1 MEEEKCLK
9 YYWSK
14 IILITGIAFILT
26 ACMYINRKS
35 KEQHAKE
42 NGNEPYKALSVKYQ
56 DSIYRMVLRSNDIVL
71 KMKYP
76 DEFLRTLKDSGV
88 LNIDSA
94 TFYELRKDIV
104 TPQPL
109 IDSIFKGNVD
119 TLLSHFF
126 DDNGFIAFEF
136 LWIQHVAIRCAVSA
150 GGMYRIFRVSD
161 LAQGSVLSDREKD
174 YH

>member
-26 ACMYINRKS
+26 TCMYINRKS

-109 IDSIFKGNVD
+109 
-119 TLLSHFF
+119 
-126 DDNGFIAFEF
+126 
-136 LWIQHVAIRCAVSA
+136 
-150 GGMYRIFRVSD
+150 
-161 LAQGSVLSDREKD
+161 
-174 YH
+174 

>member
-1 MEEEKCLK
+1 
-9 YYWSK
+9 
-14 IILITGIAFILT
+14 
-26 ACMYINRKS
+26 MYINRKS

-109 IDSIFKGNVD
+109 IDSIFKGG
-119 TLLSHFF
+119 LS
-126 DDNGFIAFEF
+126 II
-136 LWIQHVAIRCAVSA
+136 LC
-150 GGMYRIFRVSD
+150 
-161 LAQGSVLSDREKD
+161 K
-174 YH
+174 

>member
-1 MEEEKCLK
+1 
-9 YYWSK
+9 
-14 IILITGIAFILT
+14 
-26 ACMYINRKS
+26 
-35 KEQHAKE
+35 
-42 NGNEPYKALSVKYQ
+42 
-56 DSIYRMVLRSNDIVL
+56 MVLRSNDIVL

-119 TLLSHFF
+119 TLLSHFLM
-126 DDNGFIAFEF
+126 I
-136 LWIQHVAIRCAVSA
+136 
-150 GGMYRIFRVSD
+150 M
-161 LAQGSVLSDREKD
+161 VLLPLN
-174 YH
+174 YHMMKKNT

>member
-1 MEEEKCLK
+1 MEEENSLK

-126 DDNGFIAFEF
+126 DDNGFIAFE
-136 LWIQHVAIRCAVSA
+136 LSYDEEKYLIDILYRNKILVNVACESGYLYI
-150 GGMYRIFRVSD
+150 D
-161 LAQGSVLSDREKD
+161 N
-174 YH
+174 

>member
-109 IDSIFKGNVD
+109 TDSIFKGNVD

-126 DDNGFIAFEF
+126 DDNGFIAFE
-136 LWIQHVAIRCAVSA
+136 LSYDEEKYLIDIL
-150 GGMYRIFRVSD
+150 YRKRM
-161 LAQGSVLSDREKD
+161 
-174 YH
+174 

>member
-1 MEEEKCLK
+1 
-9 YYWSK
+9 
-14 IILITGIAFILT
+14 
-26 ACMYINRKS
+26 
-35 KEQHAKE
+35 
-42 NGNEPYKALSVKYQ
+42 
-56 DSIYRMVLRSNDIVL
+56 MVLRSNDIVL

-126 DDNGFIAFEF
+126 DDNGFIAFELSYDEEKYLIDILYQNKILVNVACESGYLYIDNWSRSIGYSIRLYQVLEF
-136 LWIQHVAIRCAVSA
+136 LICKSYISL
-150 GGMYRIFRVSD
+150 IFTINN
-161 LAQGSVLSDREKD
+161 
-174 YH
+174 